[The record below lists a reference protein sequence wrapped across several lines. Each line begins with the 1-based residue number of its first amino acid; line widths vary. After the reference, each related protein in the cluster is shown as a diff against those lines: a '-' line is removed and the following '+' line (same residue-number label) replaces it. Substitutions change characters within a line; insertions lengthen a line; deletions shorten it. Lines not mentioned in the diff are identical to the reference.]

1 MIIVDIAPGPA
12 IKGIAKGTTAISFT
26 FILFFCASFN
36 SLFVFF
42 AFGVFAFIMF
52 IDINSNKIPPAIL
65 KEEIEIPKINKK
77 YCPIQIE
84 TNPAIQAAIEAVLA
98 VSLFSLGL
106 LCDVKETKIGMATKG
121 ENIDIKPI
129 DI

>member
-1 MIIVDIAPGPA
+1 MSVHNIQTVPA
-12 IKGIAKGTTAISFT
+12 
-26 FILFFCASFN
+26 ASFWQGAKD
-36 SLFVFF
+36 SQAIIFTYLPVSF
-42 AFGVFAFIMF
+42 AFGVSAFNIF
-52 IDINSNKIPPAIL
+52 IDISKSKIPPAIL
-65 KEEIEIPKINKK
+65 KADIEIPKTIKI

>member
-1 MIIVDIAPGPA
+1 MIIVEIAPGPA
-12 IKGIAKGTTAISFT
+12 IKGIAKGTTAISLT

-42 AFGVFAFIMF
+42 AFGVFALIMF
-52 IDINSNKIPPAIL
+52 IDINNSKIPPAIL
-65 KEEIEIPKINKK
+65 KEDIDIPKTNKT

-106 LCDVKETKIGMATKG
+106 LCDVNEIKIGMATKG

>member
-1 MIIVDIAPGPA
+1 
-12 IKGIAKGTTAISFT
+12 
-26 FILFFCASFN
+26 
-36 SLFVFF
+36 
-42 AFGVFAFIMF
+42 MF
-52 IDINSNKIPPAIL
+52 IDINNSKIPPAIL
-65 KEEIEIPKINKK
+65 KEDIDIPKTNKT

-106 LCDVKETKIGMATKG
+106 LCDVNEIKIGIATKG

-129 DI
+129 EI